1 MKLIFRNHALK
12 RMFERGLVIE
22 DVKHVIETG
31 EIIHDYPEDQPYPS
45 YLLLGWINNMPLHVV
60 CADNES
66 NETIIITAYSPNPN
80 IWNKDYT
87 RKIL

>member
-1 MKLIFRNHALK
+1 
-12 RMFERGLVIE
+12 MFERRIEIE
-22 DVKHVIETG
+22 DVKLIIETG
-31 EIIHDYPEDQPYPS
+31 KIIQDYPEDQPYPS
-45 YLLLGWINNMPLHVV
+45 YLLLGWINNRPLHVV

-66 NETIIITAYSPNPN
+66 NETIIITEYSPNPN